1 MCYFILRTF
10 VIYEWPS
17 IKSSTTSNVIYIIS
31 INPFWLHIV
40 NFSMNVFCNDFNIF
54 SNCWIFFFHFII
66 LEENNMSIQN
76 TLMKCLKILK
86 IQVYFK
92 TLNLNTSIW
101 CLHMVLLQQVLGYR
115 GYRCYCLACRWW
127 FRCEKWMLAS
137 HSRYSVDWASVFI
150 IRSFIF
156 FSKTVSI

>member
-10 VIYEWPS
+10 VIYEWSS

-76 TLMKCLKILK
+76 TIMKCLKITRYLK
-86 IQVYFK
+86 YRYILKHWIWILVFDAYIWFYFNRYWGIEGTVVTAWLAVDDSDVKNGCLQVIPG
-92 TLNLNTSIW
+92 TL
-101 CLHMVLLQQVLGYR
+101 
-115 GYRCYCLACRWW
+115 
-127 FRCEKWMLAS
+127 
-137 HSRYSVDWASVFI
+137 
-150 IRSFIF
+150 
-156 FSKTVSI
+156 